1 MKRTEDRAFLLLIV
15 LATIGFAWVLAPF
28 YGTILWGLVVA
39 ILFNPLNLRLRKAM
53 GGRRGLASVATVLL
67 VIVMVILPLILV
79 SGALAQQ
86 ATGAYRM
93 VQSGELDFVLYLQ
106 RILDALPSWMR
117 ELLNHF
123 GLTDLASVKEKV
135 TASFAQA
142 SQLIAAKALGLGLGA
157 FDFAVGLGVMLYL
170 LFYLLRDGDDL
181 LKRVKSAV
189 PLGTEHKTL
198 LLNRVALVVRA
209 TVKGGITVAA
219 VQGMLGGIAFWL
231 LGIPAPLVWALVM
244 AFLSLLPAIG
254 AAIVW
259 APVALYLLATGSIW
273 QGLFLIGYGVVV
285 IGLIDNLLRPFLVGQ
300 STKLPDYVVLIST
313 LGGIEVFGLQGFVI
327 GPLIAAIFMVSWEIQ
342 ADAKAVAQAKDDMVA
357 S

>member
-53 GGRRGLASVATVLL
+53 GGRTGLAAVATVLL

-79 SGALAQQ
+79 SAALAQQ

-93 VQSGELDFVLYLQ
+93 VQSGQLDFVLYLQ

-117 ELLNHF
+117 EMLNYF

-170 LFYLLRDGDDL
+170 LFYLLRDGDHL
-181 LKRVKSAV
+181 LKRMKSAV
-189 PLGTEHKTL
+189 PLGGDQKTL
-198 LLNRVALVVRA
+198 LLNRITLVVRA

-219 VQGMLGGIAFWL
+219 VQGMLGGIAFWF
-231 LGIPAPLVWALVM
+231 LGIPAPLIWALVM

-285 IGLIDNLLRPFLVGQ
+285 IGLVDNLLRPFLVGQ
-300 STKLPDYVVLIST
+300 STKLPDYIVLIST
-313 LGGIEVFGLQGFVI
+313 LGGIEIFGLQGFVI

-342 ADAKAVAQAKDDMVA
+342 ADAKTVAEAKDNRLA

>member
-53 GGRRGLASVATVLL
+53 GRRRGLASVATVLL

-79 SGALAQQ
+79 SAALAQQ

-93 VQSGELDFVLYLQ
+93 VQSGQLDFVLYLQ

-117 ELLNHF
+117 ELLNYF

-135 TASFAQA
+135 TASLAQA
-142 SQLIAAKALGLGLGA
+142 SQMIAAKAVGLGLGA

-170 LFYLLRDGDDL
+170 LFYLLRDGDHL
-181 LKRVKSAV
+181 LKRMKNAV
-189 PLGTEHKTL
+189 PLGGEQKTL
-198 LLNRVALVVRA
+198 LLNRIALVVRA

-219 VQGMLGGIAFWL
+219 VQGMLGGIAFWF
-231 LGIPAPLVWALVM
+231 LGIPAPLIWALVM

-285 IGLIDNLLRPFLVGQ
+285 IGLVDNLLRPFLVGQ
-300 STKLPDYVVLIST
+300 STKLPDYIVLIST
-313 LGGIEVFGLQGFVI
+313 LGGIEIFGLQGFVI

-342 ADAKAVAQAKDDMVA
+342 ADAKAAIEAKDA
-357 S
+357 PR